1 MVALAAAAVL
11 VVAVGVGALAV
22 SRDDDA
28 PSGTSV
34 AFPATAEA
42 TGSARLTAR
51 DTGTE
56 IALEA
61 DGLDAG
67 DWYWLWLTD
76 ADGDRVGAGTFQGTG
91 GNIDVT
97 LTAAL
102 GLEDA
107 RRIWVTDGDDK
118 VVLDA
123 RL

>member
-1 MVALAAAAVL
+1 M
-11 VVAVGVGALAV
+11 

-34 AFPATAEA
+34 TFPATAEA

-67 DWYWLWLTD
+67 DWYWLWLTG

-107 RRIWVTDGDDK
+107 LAHLGHRRRRQGRPRRPALGIG
-118 VVLDA
+118 LA
-123 RL
+123 S

>member
-1 MVALAAAAVL
+1 MWVQWRC
-11 VVAVGVGALAV
+11 
-22 SRDDDA
+22 RDDDDA
-28 PSGTSV
+28 RVRDERRVPGHGGSDGLG
-34 AFPATAEA
+34 PA
-42 TGSARLTAR
+42 RRAR
-51 DTGTE
+51 DAGTE

-91 GNIDVT
+91 GDIDVT

-107 RRIWVTDGDDK
+107 RRIWVTDGDDE